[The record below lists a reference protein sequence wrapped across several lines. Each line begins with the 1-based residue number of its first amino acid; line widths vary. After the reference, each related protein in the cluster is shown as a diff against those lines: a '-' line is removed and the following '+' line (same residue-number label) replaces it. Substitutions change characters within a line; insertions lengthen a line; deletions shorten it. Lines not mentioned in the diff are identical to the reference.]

1 VETKNRII
9 LSIILVLVGYVMGT
23 GATYLYYSG
32 QLGLSDTELG
42 EYRERVR
49 DLEQQYSV
57 LRGTTDEL
65 NELLERRRDIDARA
79 IEQVEGIGE
88 SIRGIQS
95 QGASIAVQLRITIGI
110 LKDIKERARLL
121 EETLNSF
128 YSNHSSGIIN
138 TGILTE

>member
-1 VETKNRII
+1 MEKKRII
-9 LSIILVLVGYVMGT
+9 TSIVLVLIGYIVGT
-23 GATYLYYSG
+23 GATYLYYNG
-32 QLGLSDTELG
+32 QLGLSDTELR

-88 SIRGIQS
+88 SIRSIQS

-121 EETLNSF
+121 EEILNSF
-128 YSNHSSGIIN
+128 YSSHSSGVVN